1 MIIAGNKLSIIV
13 HQHCFRTL
21 SHTQPIKTDD
31 GQVIEG
37 DANHTIPPASEE
49 NIDIE
54 VNIADTTTTAATIT
68 TTTTTTTKTPGIIV
82 RPVNEN
88 GSPLE
93 GARVTLKCT
102 EPQGKFIGVENSEGE
117 YIFEYGIP
125 GDGRIE
131 CELTVEKEG

>member
-21 SHTQPIKTDD
+21 PHTQPIKTDD

-37 DANHTIPPASEE
+37 DANHSIHPASDE

-54 VNIADTTTTAATIT
+54 VNIADTST

-82 RPVNEN
+82 WPVNEN

>member
-13 HQHCFRTL
+13 HQHCSRTL
-21 SHTQPIKTDD
+21 PHTQPIKTDD

-37 DANHTIPPASEE
+37 DANHSIPPASDE

-54 VNIADTTTTAATIT
+54 VNIAD

-102 EPQGKFIGVENSEGE
+102 EPHGKFIGVENSVGE